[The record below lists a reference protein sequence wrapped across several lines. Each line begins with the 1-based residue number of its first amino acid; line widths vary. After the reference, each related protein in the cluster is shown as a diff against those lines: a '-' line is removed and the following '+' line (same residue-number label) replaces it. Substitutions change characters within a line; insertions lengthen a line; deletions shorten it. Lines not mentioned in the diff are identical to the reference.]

1 MFRVIV
7 ALPKELRR
15 SLFTQISVQFPKHQR
30 HKYRQQIGVGIEAL
44 RRSGRLYS
52 TMSDLAVKLKAPN
65 GREYEQPT
73 GLFINNEWV
82 KSSDGKKITSINP
95 T

>member
-1 MFRVIV
+1 MFRIII

-15 SLFTQISVQFPKHQR
+15 SLFTQTTVQFPTHQQ

-52 TMSDLAVKLKAPN
+52 TMSDLTVKLKAPN